1 MTGPQAVSR
10 SLSSVRQALVC
21 ANGFVEKH
29 LGFHH
34 ITREDVVKHHTSPL
48 AQQLLTDDPNAAIL
62 VLDGTYLYIQ

>member
-1 MTGPQAVSR
+1 MQK

-34 ITREDVVKHHTSPL
+34 ITREDVVKNHTSPL
-48 AQQLLTDDPNAAIL
+48 TRQLVTDDPNAAIL